1 MRVER
6 VGVAESRR
14 PLAVNSVNGVAV
26 NAGLVVE
33 RLKWLLSMPSPT
45 RRASLSAA
53 EPDLAGKITE
63 MLLAIHN
70 LSLLSLALSDL
81 ITKAIFILE
90 LQALH

>member
-1 MRVER
+1 
-6 VGVAESRR
+6 
-14 PLAVNSVNGVAV
+14 
-26 NAGLVVE
+26 
-33 RLKWLLSMPSPT
+33 MPSPT